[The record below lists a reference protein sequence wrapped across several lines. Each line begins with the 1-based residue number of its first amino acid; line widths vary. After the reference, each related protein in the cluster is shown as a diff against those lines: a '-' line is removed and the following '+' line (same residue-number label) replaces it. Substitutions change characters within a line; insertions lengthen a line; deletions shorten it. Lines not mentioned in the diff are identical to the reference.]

1 MYATGVIIILV
12 AVLYVLFWIAVS
24 AGIVYLFILIV
35 KALKKYVNSKEVREE
50 KKAVA
55 KSLGEA
61 LKENRIRCQMTQEF
75 VAETLGVSRQS
86 VSKWENGKSIP
97 DEASLNLLY
106 QCLEINNE
114 EKTILQKL
122 AHNKQTI
129 FLIVIA
135 LVFSPI
141 IIGIRYCLFTMGKL
155 EDKRFKIVIQ
165 TVGFILFAFYLRS
178 LKDNVAY
185 LLISITS
192 SIYLTYQSYMF
203 SLEND

>member
-61 LKENRIRCQMTQEF
+61 LKENRIRCQMAQEF

-86 VSKWENGKSIP
+86 VSKWENGSSDP
-97 DEASLNLLY
+97 NTSNL
-106 QCLEINNE
+106 
-114 EKTILQKL
+114 
-122 AHNKQTI
+122 
-129 FLIVIA
+129 IA
-135 LVFSPI
+135 LAKLYKISPEE
-141 IIGIRYCLFTMGKL
+141 LL
-155 EDKRFKIVIQ
+155 ECATRTPEED
-165 TVGFILFAFYLRS
+165 
-178 LKDNVAY
+178 
-185 LLISITS
+185 
-192 SIYLTYQSYMF
+192 
-203 SLEND
+203 

>member
-1 MYATGVIIILV
+1 M
-12 AVLYVLFWIAVS
+12 
-24 AGIVYLFILIV
+24 
-35 KALKKYVNSKEVREE
+35 
-50 KKAVA
+50 
-55 KSLGEA
+55 
-61 LKENRIRCQMTQEF
+61 
-75 VAETLGVSRQS
+75 
-86 VSKWENGKSIP
+86 
-97 DEASLNLLY
+97 
-106 QCLEINNE
+106 EINNE

-165 TVGFILFAFYLRS
+165 TVGFILFALYLIS

-185 LLISITS
+185 LLIFITS
-192 SIYLTYQSYMF
+192 FIYLTYQYYMF

>member
-75 VAETLGVSRQS
+75 VAETLGVSRRS
-86 VSKWENGKSIP
+86 VSKWENGSSDP
-97 DEASLNLLY
+97 NTSNL
-106 QCLEINNE
+106 
-114 EKTILQKL
+114 
-122 AHNKQTI
+122 
-129 FLIVIA
+129 IA
-135 LVFSPI
+135 LSKLYKISPEE
-141 IIGIRYCLFTMGKL
+141 LL
-155 EDKRFKIVIQ
+155 ECATRTPEED
-165 TVGFILFAFYLRS
+165 
-178 LKDNVAY
+178 
-185 LLISITS
+185 
-192 SIYLTYQSYMF
+192 
-203 SLEND
+203 

>member
-1 MYATGVIIILV
+1 M
-12 AVLYVLFWIAVS
+12 
-24 AGIVYLFILIV
+24 
-35 KALKKYVNSKEVREE
+35 
-50 KKAVA
+50 
-55 KSLGEA
+55 
-61 LKENRIRCQMTQEF
+61 
-75 VAETLGVSRQS
+75 
-86 VSKWENGKSIP
+86 
-97 DEASLNLLY
+97 
-106 QCLEINNE
+106 EINNE

-165 TVGFILFAFYLRS
+165 TVGFILFALYLIS

-185 LLISITS
+185 LLIFITS
-192 SIYLTYQSYMF
+192 LIYLTYQYYMF

>member
-1 MYATGVIIILV
+1 MEIKRKKY
-12 AVLYVLFWIAVS
+12 
-24 AGIVYLFILIV
+24 GIYLFSAYLCSV
-35 KALKKYVNSKEVREE
+35 WASW
-50 KKAVA
+50 
-55 KSLGEA
+55 
-61 LKENRIRCQMTQEF
+61 
-75 VAETLGVSRQS
+75 S
-86 VSKWENGKSIP
+86 VSCTGCYIH
-97 DEASLNLLY
+97 Y
-106 QCLEINNE
+106 
-114 EKTILQKL
+114 KL

-165 TVGFILFAFYLRS
+165 TVGFILFAFYLIS

-185 LLISITS
+185 LLIFITS
-192 SIYLTYQSYMF
+192 FIYLTYQYYMF

>member
-185 LLISITS
+185 LLIFITS
-192 SIYLTYQSYMF
+192 FIYLTYQYYMF